1 MADLSELEARRHLS
15 PEILR
20 TVDRSGI
27 RYSEMEPGQPIT
39 IFAQDAIT
47 NEQGSF
53 LLRVISVRD
62 DENHRNKDVTFEYIE
77 GDFNFHVH
85 SNKDQDRTTQLNPG
99 ALLETG
105 VTATFVPATD
115 YRMVYMGGIGVGRD
129 HSFEYIDGED
139 LTVVAHNITA
149 LEQGETTPDF
159 KTPDISEHLE
169 KVRAAEK
176 RASENERV
184 REERVRRVV
193 MEDLE
198 QYFGEDPRIQDIKDL
213 IAGYSP
219 NGQLV
224 MSSFLIY
231 GQEDGVLDQ
240 AWASLQEADRNH
252 FSYEHPDIRGDL
264 DFKASSRG
272 VYINMLKDTGITW
285 PRPEPE
291 SKDLAIVL
299 PDERKAQLT
308 VKLEEY
314 RERLDSDREPIYR
327 MDSIHKIY
335 VLERLLADGNV
346 SPSELEQHVVVD
358 LGQDF
363 DRESFERAL
372 WVMKEYC
379 KDGGKNLPG
388 GTGLPQV

>member
-1 MADLSELEARRHLS
+1 MANPSEAEARRHLS
-15 PEILR
+15 PDIL
-20 TVDRSGI
+20 TAIDRSGI
-27 RYSEMEPGQPIT
+27 RYSEMAPGQPIT
-39 IFAQDAIT
+39 VFAQDAI
-47 NEQGSF
+47 NHEQGSF

-62 DENHRNKDVTFEYIE
+62 DENHKNKDVTFEYVE
-77 GDFNFHVH
+77 GDFNFYVH
-85 SNKDQDRTTQLNPG
+85 SSNSQDRTSQLKPG

-105 VTATFVPATD
+105 VTAIFVPATD

-231 GQEDGVLDQ
+231 GQEDGVLERAID
-240 AWASLQEADRNH
+240 AWLRAHAKH
-252 FSYEHPDIRGDL
+252 FQFEHPDMRGDL
-264 DFKASSRG
+264 DLKASSRH
-272 VYINMLKDTGITW
+272 VYEQMLQEAGIEW
-285 PRPEPE
+285 PRPAP
-291 SKDLAIVL
+291 KDLVITL
-299 PDERKAQLT
+299 PEERRAQLT
-308 VKLEEY
+308 AKLAEYERRLRREPEY
-314 RERLDSDREPIYR
+314 RLNSL
-327 MDSIHKIY
+327 HKSY
-335 VLERLLADGNV
+335 VLKRLLEDGKV
-346 SPSELEQHVVVD
+346 SPSELAKQIAKD
-358 LGQDF
+358 LGSEF
-363 DRESFERAL
+363 DADSYYTA
-372 WVMKEYC
+372 WHVMKDYC
-379 KDGGKNLPG
+379 ETGGANLSG
-388 GTGLPQV
+388 GTGLPKV